1 MAVKLTDEQFKKEYI
16 AFQKRMKNLGTDI
29 QFANYL
35 NTKNYYIRYP
45 SKAGKLDDAAIFNRR
60 KILNIK

>member
-1 MAVKLTDEQFKKEYI
+1 MAVKLTDEQFRKEYA

-35 NTKNYYIRYP
+35 NTKNYYH
-45 SKAGKLDDAAIFNRR
+45 
-60 KILNIK
+60 KIPK